1 MHLFNKVIR
10 KLLKKR
16 ISVSTAESCTG
27 GLLSSCFTSFSG
39 ISQIY
44 SFGLITYSNKSKC
57 KLLEI
62 PTNYIKK
69 HGAVSNEVA
78 KKMIMNLHKI
88 SKSNLCISTTGIAG
102 PGGGTKFKPVG
113 LVFIGIKFNKKNII
127 LKKIFEGSRKTI
139 QNKTVKCIFKEIDK
153 LI

>member
-39 ISQIY
+39 ISKIY
-44 SFGLITYSNKSKC
+44 SFGLITYSNKSKS

-62 PTNYIKK
+62 PNNYIKK
-69 HGAVSNEVA
+69 YGAVSNEVA

-113 LVFIGIKFNKKNII
+113 LVFIGIKFNKKIII
-127 LKKIFEGSRKTI
+127 LKKNFKGSRKAI
-139 QNKTVKCIFKEIDK
+139 QNKTVKCIFKEINK